1 MWGLFVGGVLEPSTS
16 VHVCRDHSQH
26 PWALPS
32 YALTPNSAAAEGR
45 IALSLPTRP
54 TRALS
59 SQQEA
64 VLLRM
69 LPVTQE
75 LSFLI
80 LADSNGGGGP
90 QFPHLALLSL
100 LGFQINTLFSQ
111 GCFPKWVGSRL

>member
-80 LADSNGGGGP
+80 LADSNGGGSSIPSPSSAKSFGVP
-90 QFPHLALLSL
+90 DQYSLLSRM
-100 LGFQINTLFSQ
+100 FSQ
-111 GCFPKWVGSRL
+111 VGGQ